1 MSDNQPKNPRPNNK
15 GPIIVIVIVTSI
27 IAVASV
33 LAILLFNSLAA
44 KEPRTLHYDNTN
56 PPSQR
61 SRPTDTDRTPD
72 PVRDAGKTPTR
83 DDSQPSPDTEEF
95 WENARQAARDIND
108 GEDPIPCENPC
119 DCPQGMDC
127 QLGSQLCI
135 PGPFPVY
142 CCDNEGC
149 PEGEQCR
156 TEEGGYGV
164 CDGQD

>member
-1 MSDNQPKNPRPNNK
+1 MSDNQPNNPTPNNK
-15 GPIIVIVIVTSI
+15 GPIIVIVIVASI

-33 LAILLFNSLAA
+33 LAILLFSSLAA

-56 PPSQR
+56 PPAQR
-61 SRPTDTDRTPD
+61 SRPADMERAPQ
-72 PVRDAGKTPTR
+72 PTR
-83 DDSQPSPDTEEF
+83 DADEVRDHEDSKVDPETEEF

-108 GEDPIPCENPC
+108 GEDPIPCESPC

-142 CCDNEGC
+142 CCDKEGC

-164 CDGQD
+164 CSAQN